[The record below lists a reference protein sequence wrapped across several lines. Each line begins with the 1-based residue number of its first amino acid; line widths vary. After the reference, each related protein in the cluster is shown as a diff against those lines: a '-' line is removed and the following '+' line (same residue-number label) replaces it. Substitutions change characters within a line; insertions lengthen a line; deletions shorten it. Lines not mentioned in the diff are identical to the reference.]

1 MDLSRC
7 ASPHQD
13 EDAIKMSYND
23 NNDSD
28 NVVDLNEFRLK
39 QEKKEKQE
47 LIDKAKSAEEEAF
60 KELSYLEDL
69 LEQVVTD
76 MSDRFME
83 EDQSVYRRDFSFSE
97 AGYNEDGYYER
108 SWQYDPWSDSL
119 EEDDEDF

>member
-1 MDLSRC
+1 
-7 ASPHQD
+7 
-13 EDAIKMSYND
+13 MSYND
-23 NNDSD
+23 NDNSD

-97 AGYNEDGYYER
+97 DGYNEDGYYER